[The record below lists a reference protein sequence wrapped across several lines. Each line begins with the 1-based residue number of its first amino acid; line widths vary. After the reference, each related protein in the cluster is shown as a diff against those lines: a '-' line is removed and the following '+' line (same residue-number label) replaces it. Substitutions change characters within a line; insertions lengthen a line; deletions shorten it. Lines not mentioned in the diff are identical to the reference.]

1 MAYYNEDQLHRY
13 FEKAIKRE
21 SESQIHKLQK
31 EIDYIYSREIKK
43 IMEQIDIKRQVQLAK
58 ELKEVQINYQ
68 EELNQIGTGYD
79 EKLILKRSEMT
90 SSVFQAVEEKIITF
104 VQSDA
109 YDVWFKKRLE
119 NYEKKVNGYHVILH
133 ISIHD
138 IVAEKLIKTIY
149 KDISYEIEHDKGI
162 QLGGFILTIS
172 NMNIEIDETLD
183 ARLREQKEWFLNH
196 SKLFIRR

>member
-1 MAYYNEDQLHRY
+1 MAYYNEDHLRRY

-68 EELNQIGTGYD
+68 EEHNQIGTGYD

>member
-1 MAYYNEDQLHRY
+1 
-13 FEKAIKRE
+13 
-21 SESQIHKLQK
+21 
-31 EIDYIYSREIKK
+31 
-43 IMEQIDIKRQVQLAK
+43 
-58 ELKEVQINYQ
+58 
-68 EELNQIGTGYD
+68 
-79 EKLILKRSEMT
+79 
-90 SSVFQAVEEKIITF
+90 
-104 VQSDA
+104 
-109 YDVWFKKRLE
+109 
-119 NYEKKVNGYHVILH
+119 VILH